1 METQKLSAE
10 LPHPEKPNSE
20 ASAEA
25 EKVLRLVLSG
35 AGTSAGASTGM
46 GADPTREDKQLQKRD
61 WSSAI
66 DLVNEACEAV
76 RLAEERASTA
86 ERYSQQLNQYYA
98 EQVKGLELRL
108 QTAEKRADAANAR
121 AAESEEWLLRFHDA
135 IVNGFK
141 GVLDHH

>member
-1 METQKLSAE
+1 METQKLSGE
-10 LPHPEKPNSE
+10 GSRPEKPVSE
-20 ASAEA
+20 ASTEA

-35 AGTSAGASTGM
+35 AGGAPAGADAG
-46 GADPTREDKQLQKRD
+46 REDKPLQKRD

-98 EQVKGLELRL
+98 EQVRGLELRL
-108 QTAEKRADAANAR
+108 QTAEKRAEAANAR
-121 AAESEEWLLRFHDA
+121 AAEAEEWLVRFHDA
-135 IVNGFK
+135 IVSGFK
-141 GVLDHH
+141 GVLEQR

>member
-1 METQKLSAE
+1 METQKLGGE
-10 LPHPEKPNSE
+10 GLRPEKLGSE
-20 ASAEA
+20 ASTEA

-35 AGTSAGASTGM
+35 AGGGAANSDSG
-46 GADPTREDKQLQKRD
+46 REEKPLQKRD

-98 EQVKGLELRL
+98 EQVRGLELRI
-108 QTAEKRADAANAR
+108 QTAEKRAEAANAR
-121 AAESEEWLLRFHDA
+121 AAEAEEWLIRFHDA
-135 IVNGFK
+135 IVSGFK
-141 GVLDHH
+141 GVLDQH

>member
-1 METQKLSAE
+1 METQKVSGDGSR
-10 LPHPEKPNSE
+10 PEKPNSE

-35 AGTSAGASTGM
+35 AGAGAG
-46 GADPTREDKQLQKRD
+46 GEPGREDKSLQKRD

-108 QTAEKRADAANAR
+108 QTAEKRADAASAR
-121 AAESEEWLLRFHDA
+121 AAEAEEWLIRFHDA
-135 IVNGFK
+135 IVSGFK
-141 GVLDHH
+141 GVLEPH

>member
-1 METQKLSAE
+1 MENQKLSLE
-10 LPHPEKPNSE
+10 GSRPEKPGSE
-20 ASAEA
+20 ASTEA

-35 AGTSAGASTGM
+35 AGGGGAGGDSG
-46 GADPTREDKQLQKRD
+46 REEKSLQKRD

-108 QTAEKRADAANAR
+108 QTAEKRAEAANAR
-121 AAESEEWLLRFHDA
+121 AAEAEEWLIRFHDA
-135 IVNGFK
+135 IVTGFK
-141 GVLDHH
+141 GVLEQH

>member
-1 METQKLSAE
+1 METQKLGAE
-10 LPHPEKPNSE
+10 GFRPEKPSSE
-20 ASAEA
+20 ASTEA

-35 AGTSAGASTGM
+35 AGGGAAGGESG
-46 GADPTREDKQLQKRD
+46 REEKPLQKRD

-98 EQVKGLELRL
+98 EQVRGLELRL
-108 QTAEKRADAANAR
+108 QSAEKRADAANTR
-121 AAESEEWLLRFHDA
+121 AAEAEEWLVRFHDA
-135 IVNGFK
+135 IVTGFK
-141 GVLDHH
+141 GVLDPR

>member
-1 METQKLSAE
+1 METQKLGAE
-10 LPHPEKPNSE
+10 GFRPDKPSSE
-20 ASAEA
+20 ASTEA

-35 AGTSAGASTGM
+35 AGGGAAGGEP
-46 GADPTREDKQLQKRD
+46 GREEKPLQKRD

-108 QTAEKRADAANAR
+108 QTAEKRAEAANAR
-121 AAESEEWLLRFHDA
+121 AAEAEEWLVRFHDA
-135 IVNGFK
+135 IVGGFK
-141 GVLDHH
+141 GVLEQR

>member
-1 METQKLSAE
+1 METQKLGGE
-10 LPHPEKPNSE
+10 GFRPEKPSSE
-20 ASAEA
+20 ASTEA

-35 AGTSAGASTGM
+35 AGGGAAGGDSG
-46 GADPTREDKQLQKRD
+46 REEKPLQRRD

-76 RLAEERASTA
+76 RLAEERAATA

-108 QTAEKRADAANAR
+108 QTAEKRAEAANAR
-121 AAESEEWLLRFHDA
+121 AAEAEEWLVRFHDA
-135 IVNGFK
+135 IVGGFK
-141 GVLDHH
+141 GVLEQH

>member
-1 METQKLSAE
+1 METQKLPGGDSR
-10 LPHPEKPNSE
+10 PEKPNLD
-20 ASAEA
+20 AGADA
-25 EKVLRLVLSG
+25 EKVLRLVLAG
-35 AGTSAGASTGM
+35 AGGGAA
-46 GADPTREDKQLQKRD
+46 ADQSREDRPLQKRD

-76 RLAEERASTA
+76 RLAEERAATA

-108 QTAEKRADAANAR
+108 QTAEKRADAANGR
-121 AAESEEWLLRFHDA
+121 AAEAEEWLVRFHDA

-141 GVLDHH
+141 GVLDPH

>member
-1 METQKLSAE
+1 MENQKLNLEGSR
-10 LPHPEKPNSE
+10 PEKPGSE
-20 ASAEA
+20 ASTEA

-35 AGTSAGASTGM
+35 AGGPAGGDSG
-46 GADPTREDKQLQKRD
+46 REEKSLQKRD

-108 QTAEKRADAANAR
+108 QTAEKRAEAANAR
-121 AAESEEWLLRFHDA
+121 AAEAEEWLIRFHDA
-135 IVNGFK
+135 IVTGFK
-141 GVLDHH
+141 GVLDNH

>member
-1 METQKLSAE
+1 MEPESDMETQKLNPE
-10 LPHPEKPNSE
+10 GTHPEKPNSD

-35 AGTSAGASTGM
+35 AGGGA
-46 GADPTREDKQLQKRD
+46 GADPGREERPMQKRD

-76 RLAEERASTA
+76 RLAEERAATA
-86 ERYSQQLNQYYA
+86 ERYSQQLNQYYS
-98 EQVKGLELRL
+98 EQVRGLELRL

-121 AAESEEWLLRFHDA
+121 AGEAEEWLIRFHDA
-135 IVNGFK
+135 IVSGFK
-141 GVLDHH
+141 GVLDQH

>member
-1 METQKLSAE
+1 MEMQKLSAE
-10 LPHPEKPNSE
+10 GSRPERPGSE
-20 ASAEA
+20 ANTEA

-35 AGTSAGASTGM
+35 AGGAAIGDSG
-46 GADPTREDKQLQKRD
+46 REEKPLQKRD

-98 EQVKGLELRL
+98 EQVRSLELRI
-108 QTAEKRADAANAR
+108 QTAEKRAEAANAR
-121 AAESEEWLLRFHDA
+121 AAEAEEWLLRFHDA
-135 IVNGFK
+135 IVTGFK
-141 GVLDHH
+141 GVLDPR

>member
-1 METQKLSAE
+1 METQKLGVEAARA
-10 LPHPEKPNSE
+10 EKPGSE
-20 ASAEA
+20 TSAEA
-25 EKVLRLVLSG
+25 ERVLRLVLSG
-35 AGTSAGASTGM
+35 AGGGAGSG
-46 GADPTREDKQLQKRD
+46 GAGGEAARDEKPLQKRD

-108 QTAEKRADAANAR
+108 QTAEKRAEAANAR
-121 AAESEEWLLRFHDA
+121 AAEAEEWLIRFHDA
-135 IVNGFK
+135 IVSGFK
-141 GVLDHH
+141 GVLDAR

>member
-1 METQKLSAE
+1 METQKLGAE
-10 LPHPEKPNSE
+10 GFRPDKPSSE
-20 ASAEA
+20 ASTEA

-35 AGTSAGASTGM
+35 AGGGAGG
-46 GADPTREDKQLQKRD
+46 GEPGREEKPLQKRD

-108 QTAEKRADAANAR
+108 QTAEKRAEAANAR
-121 AAESEEWLLRFHDA
+121 AAEAEEWLVRFHDA
-135 IVNGFK
+135 IVGGFK
-141 GVLDHH
+141 GVLEQR

>member
-1 METQKLSAE
+1 MENQKLNLEGSR
-10 LPHPEKPNSE
+10 PEKPGSE
-20 ASAEA
+20 ASTEA

-35 AGTSAGASTGM
+35 AGGGGAGGESG
-46 GADPTREDKQLQKRD
+46 REEKSLQKRD

-108 QTAEKRADAANAR
+108 QTAEKRAEAANAR
-121 AAESEEWLLRFHDA
+121 AAEAEEWLIRFHDA
-135 IVNGFK
+135 IVTGFK

>member
-1 METQKLSAE
+1 METQKVSGDGSR
-10 LPHPEKPNSE
+10 PEKPNSE

-35 AGTSAGASTGM
+35 AGGEAG
-46 GADPTREDKQLQKRD
+46 REDKSLQKRD

-108 QTAEKRADAANAR
+108 QTAEKRADAANA
-121 AAESEEWLLRFHDA
+121 
-135 IVNGFK
+135 
-141 GVLDHH
+141 

>member
-1 METQKLSAE
+1 METQKLGAE
-10 LPHPEKPNSE
+10 GFRPEKPSSE
-20 ASAEA
+20 ASTEA

-35 AGTSAGASTGM
+35 AGGGEP
-46 GADPTREDKQLQKRD
+46 GREDKPLQKRD

-98 EQVKGLELRL
+98 EQVRGLELRL
-108 QTAEKRADAANAR
+108 QTAEKRAEAANAR
-121 AAESEEWLLRFHDA
+121 ATEAEEWLIRFHDA
-135 IVNGFK
+135 IVSGFK
-141 GVLDHH
+141 GVLEQH

>member
-1 METQKLSAE
+1 METQKLGAE
-10 LPHPEKPNSE
+10 GFRPEKPSSE
-20 ASAEA
+20 ASTEA

-35 AGTSAGASTGM
+35 AGGATAGGEP
-46 GADPTREDKQLQKRD
+46 GRDDKPLQKRD

-98 EQVKGLELRL
+98 EQVRGLELRL
-108 QTAEKRADAANAR
+108 QTAEKRAEAANAR
-121 AAESEEWLLRFHDA
+121 AAEAEEWLIRFHDA
-135 IVNGFK
+135 IVSGFK
-141 GVLDHH
+141 GVLEQR

>member
-1 METQKLSAE
+1 MENQKLSLE
-10 LPHPEKPNSE
+10 GSRPEKPGSE

-35 AGTSAGASTGM
+35 AGGGGAGGDSG
-46 GADPTREDKQLQKRD
+46 REEKSLQKRD

-108 QTAEKRADAANAR
+108 QTAEKRAEAANAR
-121 AAESEEWLLRFHDA
+121 AAEAEEWLIRFHDA
-135 IVNGFK
+135 IVTGFK
-141 GVLDHH
+141 GVLEQH

>member
-1 METQKLSAE
+1 METQKLGAE
-10 LPHPEKPNSE
+10 GFRPEKPSSE
-20 ASAEA
+20 ASTEA

-35 AGTSAGASTGM
+35 AGAGG
-46 GADPTREDKQLQKRD
+46 GAAGGEPGREDKPLQKRD

-98 EQVKGLELRL
+98 EQVRGLELRL
-108 QTAEKRADAANAR
+108 QTAEKRAEAANGR
-121 AAESEEWLLRFHDA
+121 AAEAEEWLIRFHDA
-135 IVNGFK
+135 IVSGFK
-141 GVLDHH
+141 GVLEQR

>member
-1 METQKLSAE
+1 MEPQKLPAE
-10 LPHPEKPNSE
+10 VPNPARPSSDV
-20 ASAEA
+20 SAEA

-35 AGTSAGASTGM
+35 SGSGVGGDAG
-46 GADPTREDKQLQKRD
+46 REDKLPQKRD

-98 EQVKGLELRL
+98 EQVRALELRL

-121 AAESEEWLLRFHDA
+121 AAEAEEWLIRFHDA

-141 GVLDHH
+141 GVLDQR

>member
-1 METQKLSAE
+1 METQKLPGADSR
-10 LPHPEKPNSE
+10 PEKPNGE
-20 ASAEA
+20 AGTEA
-25 EKVLRLVLSG
+25 EKVLRLVLAG
-35 AGTSAGASTGM
+35 AGSAPA
-46 GADPTREDKQLQKRD
+46 ADQGREERPLQKRD

-108 QTAEKRADAANAR
+108 QTAEKRAEAANAR
-121 AAESEEWLLRFHDA
+121 AAEAEEWLVRFHDA
-135 IVNGFK
+135 IVGGFK
-141 GVLDHH
+141 GVLEPR

>member
-1 METQKLSAE
+1 MENQKLNLEGSR
-10 LPHPEKPNSE
+10 PEKPGSE
-20 ASAEA
+20 ASTEA

-35 AGTSAGASTGM
+35 AGGGGAGADSG
-46 GADPTREDKQLQKRD
+46 REEKSLQKRD

-108 QTAEKRADAANAR
+108 QTAEKRAEAANAR
-121 AAESEEWLLRFHDA
+121 AAEAEEWLIRFHDA
-135 IVNGFK
+135 IVTGFK

>member
-1 METQKLSAE
+1 METQKLGAE
-10 LPHPEKPNSE
+10 GFRPEKPSSE
-20 ASAEA
+20 ASTEA

-35 AGTSAGASTGM
+35 AGGGAAGGEP
-46 GADPTREDKQLQKRD
+46 GREDKPLQKRD
-61 WSSAI
+61 RSSAI

-108 QTAEKRADAANAR
+108 QTAEKRAEAANAR
-121 AAESEEWLLRFHDA
+121 AAEAEEWLIRFHDA
-135 IVNGFK
+135 IVSGFK
-141 GVLDHH
+141 GVLDQH

>member
-1 METQKLSAE
+1 MEPQKLPAD
-10 LPHPEKPNSE
+10 LPNPERPSSE
-20 ASAEA
+20 VSAEA

-35 AGTSAGASTGM
+35 AGGGGFSGDSG
-46 GADPTREDKQLQKRD
+46 REDKSPQKRD

-86 ERYSQQLNQYYA
+86 ERYSHQLNQYYA
-98 EQVKGLELRL
+98 EQVRALEVRL

-121 AAESEEWLLRFHDA
+121 AAEAEEWLIRFHDA

-141 GVLDHH
+141 GVLDSR

>member
-1 METQKLSAE
+1 METQKLGAE
-10 LPHPEKPNSE
+10 GFRPEKPSSE
-20 ASAEA
+20 ASTEA

-35 AGTSAGASTGM
+35 ASGGAAGGEP
-46 GADPTREDKQLQKRD
+46 GREDKPLPKRD

-98 EQVKGLELRL
+98 EQVRGLELRL
-108 QTAEKRADAANAR
+108 QTAEKRAEAANAR
-121 AAESEEWLLRFHDA
+121 ATEAEEWLIRFHDA
-135 IVNGFK
+135 IVSGFK
-141 GVLDHH
+141 GVLEQR

>member
-1 METQKLSAE
+1 MGAESDMETQKLNPEGSR
-10 LPHPEKPNSE
+10 PEKPNSD

-35 AGTSAGASTGM
+35 AGGA
-46 GADPTREDKQLQKRD
+46 GADPSREDRPMQKRD

-76 RLAEERASTA
+76 RLAEERAATA
-86 ERYSQQLNQYYA
+86 ERYSQQLNQYYS

-121 AAESEEWLLRFHDA
+121 AGEAEEWLIRFHDA
-135 IVNGFK
+135 IVSGFK
-141 GVLDHH
+141 GVLEQR

>member
-1 METQKLSAE
+1 METQKLADGSR
-10 LPHPEKPNSE
+10 PEKPGAE
-20 ASAEA
+20 AGTEA
-25 EKVLRLVLSG
+25 EKVLRLVLAG
-35 AGTSAGASTGM
+35 AGGGGSADQG
-46 GADPTREDKQLQKRD
+46 REDRPPQKRD

-108 QTAEKRADAANAR
+108 QTAERRAEAANQR
-121 AAESEEWLLRFHDA
+121 AAEAEEWLVRFHDS
-135 IVNGFK
+135 IVTGFK
-141 GVLDHH
+141 GVLDAR

>member
-1 METQKLSAE
+1 MENQKLNLEGSR
-10 LPHPEKPNSE
+10 PEKPGSE
-20 ASAEA
+20 ASTEA

-35 AGTSAGASTGM
+35 AGGGGAGGDSG
-46 GADPTREDKQLQKRD
+46 REEKSLQKRD

-108 QTAEKRADAANAR
+108 QTAEKRAEAANAR
-121 AAESEEWLLRFHDA
+121 AAEAEEWLIRFHDA
-135 IVNGFK
+135 IVTGFK
-141 GVLDHH
+141 GVLEQH